1 MLKCY
6 LTNVHLKKAIDKY
19 GRSTERRCITLRIV
33 NVRNDIHSMLDLIA
47 PKFAYRA
54 TNDYGC
60 AARGSLDPFVS
71 NAGKPVDEID
81 RAINNWKYC
90 IRCAMDVLT
99 EGNDPALPK
108 YKFDADKRICRKKFK
123 YYIKHLSFIN
133 NYIFY

>member
-1 MLKCY
+1 
-6 LTNVHLKKAIDKY
+6 
-19 GRSTERRCITLRIV
+19 
-33 NVRNDIHSMLDLIA
+33 MLDLIA

-123 YYIKHLSFIN
+123 YNIN
-133 NYIFY
+133 QSRQGRDKSPPPILKIALKNHFTSIASD